1 MLPGEA
7 SRSSIYLLYSPN
19 LVEAEFCEL
28 RHNGV
33 LGSSSMILP
42 GAPTTSKGPGLA
54 NNLSVVRSGYPDG
67 VLALGVC
74 GGEST

>member
-1 MLPGEA
+1 
-7 SRSSIYLLYSPN
+7 
-19 LVEAEFCEL
+19 
-28 RHNGV
+28 
-33 LGSSSMILP
+33 MILT
-42 GAPTTSKGPGLA
+42 GALTRRKGPGLA